1 MGKTHFIIIQK
12 RFAVTQNLLQLIFT
26 KYERQVKKGR
36 VSLLRHSSMKYLK
49 LNQRI
54 MYIKANADKSMHYLQ
69 RFEIK
74 ILNNSYQVIL

>member
-49 LNQRI
+49 LDQGTNHVNWIFFQT
-54 MYIKANADKSMHYLQ
+54 H
-69 RFEIK
+69 
-74 ILNNSYQVIL
+74 